1 MHINFNGDN
10 VGGGDGGGGGGG
22 GGQQVGVVSL
32 VTTILST
39 RVNR

>member
-10 VGGGDGGGGGGG
+10 VGGDDGGGGGG
-22 GGQQVGVVSL
+22 GGQQCGVVSL